1 MRQENLHTKS
11 VNIKLKQD
19 LDKVKIKREAL
30 EIQMTNMKSKL
41 DDKEEAVNTANAK
54 IISLEENKTI
64 IEDKLNSY
72 GATLRQLIKEKGEG
86 KKENKVEDKG
96 NQKLQMPWG
105 WGRSDTSDVASL
117 GYLLSL
123 TRQSFD

>member
-1 MRQENLHTKS
+1 MRQENLHIKS

-96 NQKLQMPWG
+96 KQK
-105 WGRSDTSDVASL
+105 
-117 GYLLSL
+117 
-123 TRQSFD
+123 